1 MPWGGDLIA
10 AKSTGR
16 AGPFVSVQT
25 SQIFASPDR
34 ARTAQGRRMDT
45 MPTGSEHCRRTP
57 GAVGVGVV
65 VELAGA

>member
-1 MPWGGDLIA
+1 
-10 AKSTGR
+10 
-16 AGPFVSVQT
+16 
-25 SQIFASPDR
+25 
-34 ARTAQGRRMDT
+34 MDT